1 MGPAKSARIIPTFAP
16 VRHPKR
22 HQTRQR
28 VDNLRGAM
36 SHRTIRRLARRGG
49 IVRISTSI
57 YEEVQETVRK
67 RIEEIM
73 HFLVLY
79 VGEFISLMMPSLM
92 GVRRR
97 WLMRL
102 EHSNRKTVNTYDVIW
117 ALKRLGITLY
127 VSLCDIFHT
136 QS

>member
-67 RIEEIM
+67 RIEEIT

-79 VGEFISLMMPSLM
+79 VVAVFDGRQTSLANEIRTFESQDGQYLRCHLGFEASGYHTIRESL
-92 GVRRR
+92 RYFS
-97 WLMRL
+97 
-102 EHSNRKTVNTYDVIW
+102 HANVNAEI
-117 ALKRLGITLY
+117 G
-127 VSLCDIFHT
+127 
-136 QS
+136 